1 MPIKQENEITIRIL
15 CSKEELIKHLEEK
28 GLKKGRK
35 FRLDDHYLIP
45 KILKIEELTIREIL
59 SKAVIIRNIDNY
71 GKKVNKITFKNKN
84 INEKGEI
91 VSQTATSCEVL
102 DYTEAIRFFE
112 ELGYYEIMNIIE
124 DDIIYYNDKIELAI
138 KDVYN
143 GDLLIET
150 ETNKNITTIEELKK
164 MIEGLEIPFEKE
176 NYFVKKAEEMLGETL
191 DEMKGLIWKKKH

>member
-15 CSKEELIKHLEEK
+15 CSKEKMIKHLEEK

-45 KILKIEELTIREIL
+45 KILKVEELIVREIL
-59 SKAVIIRNIDNY
+59 SKAVIIRNIDND
-71 GKKVNKITFKNKN
+71 GKRVNKITFKNKN

-91 VSQTATSCEVL
+91 VSQIAISCEVL
-102 DYTEAIRFFE
+102 DYTEGIRLFE

-138 KDVYN
+138 KYVYN

-150 ETNKNITTIEELKK
+150 ETTNNITTIEELKK
-164 MIEGLEIPFEKE
+164 IIENLEIPFEKD
-176 NYFVKKAEEMLGETL
+176 NYFVKKAEERLRRIL
-191 DEMKGLIWKKKH
+191 KYN

>member
-15 CSKEELIKHLEEK
+15 CLKEELIKHLEEK

-45 KILKIEELTIREIL
+45 KMLKIEELTVREIL
-59 SKAVIIRNIDNY
+59 SKAVIIRNIDND
-71 GKKVNKITFKNKN
+71 GKKVNKITFKKKN

-91 VSQTATSCEVL
+91 VSQTATSCEVI
-102 DYTEAIRFFE
+102 DYTEGIKLFE
-112 ELGYYEIMNIIE
+112 ELEYYEIMNIIE

-138 KDVYN
+138 KDIEN

-164 MIEGLEIPFEKE
+164 IIEKLEIPFEKD
-176 NYFVKKAEEMLGETL
+176 NYFVKKAEERLRGILAE
-191 DEMKGLIWKKKH
+191 KKY

>member
-35 FRLDDHYLIP
+35 FRLNDHYLIP
-45 KILKIEELTIREIL
+45 KKLKIEELTVREIL
-59 SKAVIIRNIDNY
+59 SKAVIIRNIDND
-71 GKKVNKITFKNKN
+71 GKKVNKITFKKKN

-91 VSQTATSCEVL
+91 VSQTATSCEVM
-102 DYTEAIRFFE
+102 DYTEGIRLFE

-124 DDIIYYNDKIELAI
+124 NDIIYYNDKIELAI
-138 KDVYN
+138 KDIYN

-150 ETNKNITTIEELKK
+150 ETNENIKKIEELKEI
-164 MIEGLEIPFEKE
+164 IESLEISFEKE
-176 NYFVKKAEEMLGETL
+176 NYFVKKAEERLGKVL
-191 DEMKGLIWKKKH
+191 DEKKY

>member
-15 CSKEELIKHLEEK
+15 CSKEELIKCLEEK
-28 GLKKGRK
+28 GLKKGRR

-45 KILKIEELTIREIL
+45 KILKLEELTVREIL
-59 SKAVIIRNIDNY
+59 SKAVIIRNIDND
-71 GKKVNKITFKNKN
+71 GKIVNKITFKNKN

-91 VSQTATSCEVL
+91 VSQTVTSCEVM
-102 DYTEAIRFFE
+102 DYTEGIRFFE

-138 KDVYN
+138 KDIEN

-150 ETNKNITTIEELKK
+150 ETNKSITTIEELKK
-164 MIEGLEIPFEKE
+164 IIEKLEIPFEKD
-176 NYFVKKAEEMLGETL
+176 NYFVKKAEERLRGILAE
-191 DEMKGLIWKKKH
+191 KKY

>member
-1 MPIKQENEITIRIL
+1 MPIKQENEITIRIS
-15 CSKEELIKHLEEK
+15 CSKEELIKCLEEK

-45 KILKIEELTIREIL
+45 KTLKKEELTVREIL
-59 SKAVIIRNIDNY
+59 SKAVIIRNIDND
-71 GKKVNKITFKNKN
+71 GKKVNKITFKKKN

-91 VSQTATSCEVL
+91 VSQTATSCEVI
-102 DYTEAIRFFE
+102 DYTEGIKLFE

-124 DDIIYYNDKIELAI
+124 DDIIYYNDNIELAI

-143 GDLLIET
+143 GELLIEI

-164 MIEGLEIPFEKE
+164 IIEKLEIPFEKD
-176 NYFVKKAEEMLGETL
+176 NYFVKKAEDRLRGILAE
-191 DEMKGLIWKKKH
+191 KKY

>member
-45 KILKIEELTIREIL
+45 KILKVEELTAREIL
-59 SKAVIIRNIDNY
+59 SKAVIIRNIEND
-71 GKKVNKITFKNKN
+71 GKIVNKITFKKKI

-91 VSQTATSCEVL
+91 VSQTATSCEVF
-102 DYTEAIRFFE
+102 DYTEGIRLFE

-124 DDIIYYNDKIELAI
+124 DDIIYYNDNIELAI
-138 KDVYN
+138 KDIYN

-150 ETNKNITTIEELKK
+150 ETNENIKKIEELKEI
-164 MIEGLEIPFEKE
+164 IEKLEIPFEKE
-176 NYFVKKAEEMLGETL
+176 NYFVKKAEERLRGILAE
-191 DEMKGLIWKKKH
+191 KKY

>member
-28 GLKKGRK
+28 GLKKGRR

-45 KILKIEELTIREIL
+45 KTLKKEELTVREIL
-59 SKAVIIRNIDNY
+59 SKAVIIRNIEND
-71 GKKVNKITFKNKN
+71 GKIVNKITFKKKN

-91 VSQTATSCEVL
+91 VSQAATSCEVM
-102 DYTEAIRFFE
+102 DYTEGIRLFE

-138 KDVYN
+138 KDIYN

-150 ETNKNITTIEELKK
+150 ETNNNITTIEELKEI
-164 MIEGLEIPFEKE
+164 IESLEIPFEKD
-176 NYFVKKAEEMLGETL
+176 NYFVKKAEERLGKVL
-191 DEMKGLIWKKKH
+191 DER

>member
-28 GLKKGRK
+28 GLKKGRR

-45 KILKIEELTIREIL
+45 KTLKKEELTVREIL
-59 SKAVIIRNIDNY
+59 SKVVIIRNIEND
-71 GKKVNKITFKNKN
+71 GKIVNKITFKKKN

-91 VSQTATSCEVL
+91 VSQAATSCEVM
-102 DYTEAIRFFE
+102 DYTEGIRLFE

-150 ETNKNITTIEELKK
+150 ETNKNIKTIEELKK
-164 MIEGLEIPFEKE
+164 IIESLEIPFEKE
-176 NYFVKKAEEMLGETL
+176 NYFVKKAEDILRIIFAE
-191 DEMKGLIWKKKH
+191 KKY

>member
-28 GLKKGRK
+28 GLKKGRI

-45 KILKIEELTIREIL
+45 KTLKIEELTVREIL
-59 SKAVIIRNIDNY
+59 SKAVIIRNIDND
-71 GKKVNKITFKNKN
+71 GKKVNKITFKKKN
-84 INEKGEI
+84 INENGEI
-91 VSQTATSCEVL
+91 VSQTATSCEVI
-102 DYTEAIRFFE
+102 DYTEGIKLFE

-124 DDIIYYNDKIELAI
+124 DDIIYYNDNIELAI
-138 KDVYN
+138 KDIEN

-164 MIEGLEIPFEKE
+164 IIENLEIPFEKE
-176 NYFVKKAEEMLGETL
+176 NYFVKKAEERLRGILAE
-191 DEMKGLIWKKKH
+191 KKY

>member
-15 CSKEELIKHLEEK
+15 CSKEELIKCLEEK

-35 FRLDDHYLIP
+35 FRLNDHYLIP
-45 KILKIEELTIREIL
+45 KILRVEELTGREIL
-59 SKAVIIRNIDNY
+59 SKAVIIRNIDNDC
-71 GKKVNKITFKNKN
+71 KKVNKITFKKKN

-91 VSQTATSCEVL
+91 VSQTATSCEVM
-102 DYTEAIRFFE
+102 DYTEGIRLFE

-143 GDLLIET
+143 GDLLMEIET
-150 ETNKNITTIEELKK
+150 NNNTTTIEELKEI
-164 MIEGLEIPFEKE
+164 IESLEISFEKE
-176 NYFVKKAEEMLGETL
+176 NYFVKKAEERLGKVLNKSEN
-191 DEMKGLIWKKKH
+191 

>member
-1 MPIKQENEITIRIL
+1 MLIKQENEITIRIL

-45 KILKIEELTIREIL
+45 KILKVEELTAREIL
-59 SKAVIIRNIDNY
+59 SKAVIIRNIDND
-71 GKKVNKITFKNKN
+71 GKKVNKITFKKKN

-91 VSQTATSCEVL
+91 VSQTATSCEVF
-102 DYTEAIRFFE
+102 DYTEGIRLFE
-112 ELGYYEIMNIIE
+112 ELEYYEIMNIIE

-138 KDVYN
+138 KDIYN

-150 ETNKNITTIEELKK
+150 ETNENIKKIEELKEI
-164 MIEGLEIPFEKE
+164 IEKLEIPFEKE
-176 NYFVKKAEEMLGETL
+176 NYFVKKAEERLRGILAE
-191 DEMKGLIWKKKH
+191 KKY

>member
-15 CSKEELIKHLEEK
+15 CLKEELIKHLEEK

-45 KILKIEELTIREIL
+45 KKLKVEELIVREIL
-59 SKAVIIRNIDNY
+59 SKAVIIRNIDND
-71 GKKVNKITFKNKN
+71 GKKVNKITFKKKN
-84 INEKGEI
+84 INEKGEM
-91 VSQTATSCEVL
+91 VSQTATSCEVI
-102 DYTEAIRFFE
+102 DYIEGIRLFE

-138 KDVYN
+138 KDIYN
-143 GDLLIET
+143 GDLLIEI

-164 MIEGLEIPFEKE
+164 IIEKLEIPFEKE
-176 NYFVKKAEEMLGETL
+176 NYFVKKAEERLRGILAE
-191 DEMKGLIWKKKH
+191 KKY

>member
-1 MPIKQENEITIRIL
+1 MPIKQENELTIRIL

-45 KILKIEELTIREIL
+45 KILKIEELIAREIL
-59 SKAVIIRNIDNY
+59 SKAVIIRNIDND
-71 GKKVNKITFKNKN
+71 GEIVNKITFKNKN

-91 VSQTATSCEVL
+91 VSQTATSCEVI
-102 DYTEAIRFFE
+102 DYTEGIRLFE

-138 KDVYN
+138 KDIYN

-150 ETNKNITTIEELKK
+150 ETNNNIKTIEELKK
-164 MIEGLEIPFEKE
+164 MIERLEILFEKD
-176 NYFVKKAEEMLGETL
+176 NYFVKKAEETL
-191 DEMKGLIWKKKH
+191 DKILKEKEC

>member
-15 CSKEELIKHLEEK
+15 CLKEELIKHLEEK

-45 KILKIEELTIREIL
+45 KTLKKEELTVREIL
-59 SKAVIIRNIDNY
+59 SKAVIIRNIDND
-71 GKKVNKITFKNKN
+71 GKNVNKITFKKKN

-91 VSQTATSCEVL
+91 VSQTATSCEVF
-102 DYTEAIRFFE
+102 DYTESIRLFE

-143 GDLLIET
+143 GDILIET
-150 ETNKNITTIEELKK
+150 ETNKNVTTIEELKER
-164 MIEGLEIPFEKE
+164 IERLEIPFEKE
-176 NYFVKKAEEMLGETL
+176 NYFVKKAEERLGKVLNKSEN
-191 DEMKGLIWKKKH
+191 

>member
-45 KILKIEELTIREIL
+45 KILKVEELTAREIL
-59 SKAVIIRNIDNY
+59 SKAVIIRNIDND
-71 GKKVNKITFKNKN
+71 GKKVNKITLKKKN

-91 VSQTATSCEVL
+91 VSQTATSCEVM
-102 DYTEAIRFFE
+102 DYTEGIRLFE

-138 KDVYN
+138 KDIYN
-143 GDLLIET
+143 GDLLMEIET
-150 ETNKNITTIEELKK
+150 NNNTTTIEELKEI
-164 MIEGLEIPFEKE
+164 IESLEIPFEKE
-176 NYFVKKAEEMLGETL
+176 NYFVKKAEERLRRILAE
-191 DEMKGLIWKKKH
+191 KKY

>member
-45 KILKIEELTIREIL
+45 KTLKIEELTVREIL
-59 SKAVIIRNIDNY
+59 SKAVIIRNIDND
-71 GKKVNKITFKNKN
+71 GKKVNKITFKKKN

-91 VSQTATSCEVL
+91 VSQTATSCEVI
-102 DYTEAIRFFE
+102 DYIEGIKLFE

-138 KDVYN
+138 KDIYN

-150 ETNKNITTIEELKK
+150 ETNENIKKIEELKEIIK
-164 MIEGLEIPFEKE
+164 SLEIPFEKE
-176 NYFVKKAEEMLGETL
+176 NYFVKKAEERLGKVL
-191 DEMKGLIWKKKH
+191 DEKKY

>member
-28 GLKKGRK
+28 GLKKERK

-45 KILKIEELTIREIL
+45 KILKIEELTVREIL
-59 SKAVIIRNIDNY
+59 SKAVIIRNIDND
-71 GKKVNKITFKNKN
+71 GKIVNKITFKKKS

-91 VSQTATSCEVL
+91 VSQTAISCEVL
-102 DYTEAIRFFE
+102 DYTEGIRLFE

-124 DDIIYYNDKIELAI
+124 DDIIYYNDNIELAI

-150 ETNKNITTIEELKK
+150 ETNKNIQTIEELKK
-164 MIEGLEIPFEKE
+164 MIESLEIPFEKD
-176 NYFVKKAEEMLGETL
+176 NYFVKKAEETL
-191 DEMKGLIWKKKH
+191 DKILKEKEC

>member
-28 GLKKGRK
+28 GLKKERK

-45 KILKIEELTIREIL
+45 KKLKVEELTVREIL
-59 SKAVIIRNIDNY
+59 SKAVIIRNIDND
-71 GKKVNKITFKNKN
+71 GKIVNKITFKKKN

-91 VSQTATSCEVL
+91 VSQTAISCKVF
-102 DYTEAIRFFE
+102 DYTEGIRLFE

-138 KDVYN
+138 KDIEN

-164 MIEGLEIPFEKE
+164 IIESLEIPFEKE
-176 NYFVKKAEEMLGETL
+176 NYFVKKAEERLGKILKEY
-191 DEMKGLIWKKKH
+191 

>member
-15 CSKEELIKHLEEK
+15 CSKEELIKCLEEK

-35 FRLDDHYLIP
+35 FRLNDHYLIP
-45 KILKIEELTIREIL
+45 KILRVEELTGREIL
-59 SKAVIIRNIDNY
+59 SKAVIIRNIDND
-71 GKKVNKITFKNKN
+71 GKKVNKITFKKKD

-91 VSQTATSCEVL
+91 VSQTATSCEVI
-102 DYTEAIRFFE
+102 DYTEGIRLFE

-124 DDIIYYNDKIELAI
+124 DDIIYYNDNIELAI

-150 ETNKNITTIEELKK
+150 ETNNNITTIEELKEI
-164 MIEGLEIPFEKE
+164 IERLEILFEKD
-176 NYFVKKAEEMLGETL
+176 NYFVKKAEETL
-191 DEMKGLIWKKKH
+191 DRILKEKEC

>member
-45 KILKIEELTIREIL
+45 KILRIEELTVREIL
-59 SKAVIIRNIDNY
+59 SKAVIVRNIDND
-71 GKKVNKITFKNKN
+71 GKIVNKITFKKKN

-91 VSQTATSCEVL
+91 VSQIATSCEVI
-102 DYTEAIRFFE
+102 DYTEGIRLFE

-150 ETNKNITTIEELKK
+150 ETNKNIQTIEELKK
-164 MIEGLEIPFEKE
+164 MIESLEIPFEKD
-176 NYFVKKAEEMLGETL
+176 NYFVKKAEETL
-191 DEMKGLIWKKKH
+191 DKILKEKEC

>member
-15 CSKEELIKHLEEK
+15 CSKEKLIKHLEEK
-28 GLKKGRK
+28 GLKKGRR

-45 KILKIEELTIREIL
+45 KILKIEELIVREIL
-59 SKAVIIRNIDNY
+59 SKAVIIRNIDND
-71 GKKVNKITFKNKN
+71 GKIVNKIIFKKKN

-91 VSQTATSCEVL
+91 VSQTATSCEVM
-102 DYTEAIRFFE
+102 DYTEGIRLFE

-124 DDIIYYNDKIELAI
+124 DDIIYYNDNIEIAI

-150 ETNKNITTIEELKK
+150 ETNNNITTIEELKK
-164 MIEGLEIPFEKE
+164 MIERLEILFEKD
-176 NYFVKKAEEMLGETL
+176 NYFVKKAEERLGKVLNKIE
-191 DEMKGLIWKKKH
+191 H

>member
-45 KILKIEELTIREIL
+45 KILKIEELTVREIL
-59 SKAVIIRNIDNY
+59 SKAVIVRNIDND

-91 VSQTATSCEVL
+91 VSQTATSCEVI
-102 DYTEAIRFFE
+102 DYTEGIRLFE

-124 DDIIYYNDKIELAI
+124 NDIIYYNDKIELAI
-138 KDVYN
+138 KDIYN

-150 ETNKNITTIEELKK
+150 ETNENIKKIEELKEI
-164 MIEGLEIPFEKE
+164 IESLEISFEKE
-176 NYFVKKAEEMLGETL
+176 NYFVKKAEERLGKVI
-191 DEMKGLIWKKKH
+191 DEKKY

>member
-45 KILKIEELTIREIL
+45 KTLKIEELTIREIL
-59 SKAVIIRNIDNY
+59 SKAVIVRNIDND
-71 GKKVNKITFKNKN
+71 GKIVNKITFKNKN

-102 DYTEAIRFFE
+102 DYTEGIRLFE

-150 ETNKNITTIEELKK
+150 ETNNNIKTIGELKK
-164 MIEGLEIPFEKE
+164 MIERLEILFEKD
-176 NYFVKKAEEMLGETL
+176 NYFVKKAEETL
-191 DEMKGLIWKKKH
+191 DKILKEKEC

>member
-45 KILKIEELTIREIL
+45 KTLKKEELTVREIL
-59 SKAVIIRNIDNY
+59 SKSVIIRNIDND
-71 GKKVNKITFKNKN
+71 GKIVNKITFKKKN

-91 VSQTATSCEVL
+91 VSQTETSCEVF
-102 DYTEAIRFFE
+102 DYTEAIRLFE

-150 ETNKNITTIEELKK
+150 ETNNNITTIEELKK
-164 MIEGLEIPFEKE
+164 MIERLEIPFEKD
-176 NYFVKKAEEMLGETL
+176 NYFVKKAEERLGKVL
-191 DEMKGLIWKKKH
+191 DER

>member
-1 MPIKQENEITIRIL
+1 MPTKQENEITIRIL
-15 CSKEELIKHLEEK
+15 CSKEELIKCLEEK

-45 KILKIEELTIREIL
+45 KTLKKEELTVREIL
-59 SKAVIIRNIDNY
+59 SKAVIIRGIEND
-71 GKKVNKITFKNKN
+71 GKIVNKITFKKKN

-91 VSQTATSCEVL
+91 VSQTATSCEVI
-102 DYTEAIRFFE
+102 DYTEGIRLFE

-138 KDVYN
+138 KDIYN

-150 ETNKNITTIEELKK
+150 ETNKNITTIEELKRI
-164 MIEGLEIPFEKE
+164 IESLEIPFEKD
-176 NYFVKKAEEMLGETL
+176 NYFVKKVEERLGKILE
-191 DEMKGLIWKKKH
+191 KRKY

>member
-35 FRLDDHYLIP
+35 FRLNDHYLIP
-45 KILKIEELTIREIL
+45 KTLKLEELTIREIL
-59 SKAVIIRNIDNY
+59 SKAVIIRNIEND
-71 GKKVNKITFKNKN
+71 GKIVNKITFKKKN

-91 VSQTATSCEVL
+91 VSQAATSCEVM
-102 DYTEAIRFFE
+102 DYTEGIRLFE

-143 GDLLIET
+143 GDLFIET

-164 MIEGLEIPFEKE
+164 IIENLEIPFEKE
-176 NYFVKKAEEMLGETL
+176 NYFVKKAEETL
-191 DEMKGLIWKKKH
+191 DRILKEKEC

>member
-28 GLKKGRK
+28 GLKKGRR

-45 KILKIEELTIREIL
+45 KTLKLEELTVREIL
-59 SKAVIIRNIDNY
+59 SKAVIIRNIDND
-71 GKKVNKITFKNKN
+71 GKIVNKITFKKKN

-91 VSQTATSCEVL
+91 VSQAATSCEVL
-102 DYTEAIRFFE
+102 DYTEGIRLFE

-138 KDVYN
+138 KDIYN
-143 GDLLIET
+143 GDLLMEIET
-150 ETNKNITTIEELKK
+150 NNNITTIEELKEI
-164 MIEGLEIPFEKE
+164 IESLEIPFEKD
-176 NYFVKKAEEMLGETL
+176 NYFVKKAEERL
-191 DEMKGLIWKKKH
+191 DKILKEKEC

>member
-45 KILKIEELTIREIL
+45 KILKLEELTVREIL
-59 SKAVIIRNIDNY
+59 SKAVIIRNIEND
-71 GKKVNKITFKNKN
+71 GKIVNKITFKNKN

-91 VSQTATSCEVL
+91 VSQTAISCEVI
-102 DYTEAIRFFE
+102 DYTEGIRLFE

-138 KDVYN
+138 KDIYN

-150 ETNKNITTIEELKK
+150 ETNNNIKTIEELKK
-164 MIEGLEIPFEKE
+164 MIERLEILFEKD
-176 NYFVKKAEEMLGETL
+176 NYFVKKAEETL
-191 DEMKGLIWKKKH
+191 DKILKEKEC

>member
-15 CSKEELIKHLEEK
+15 CSKEELIKCLEEK

-35 FRLDDHYLIP
+35 FRLNDHYLIP
-45 KILKIEELTIREIL
+45 KILRVEELTGREIL
-59 SKAVIIRNIDNY
+59 SKAVIIRNIDND
-71 GKKVNKITFKNKN
+71 GKKVNKITFKKKN

-91 VSQTATSCEVL
+91 VSQAATSCEVM
-102 DYTEAIRFFE
+102 DYTEGIRLFE

-124 DDIIYYNDKIELAI
+124 DDIIYYNDNIEIAI

-150 ETNKNITTIEELKK
+150 ETNNNITTIEELKEI
-164 MIEGLEIPFEKE
+164 IESLEIPFEKD
-176 NYFVKKAEEMLGETL
+176 NYFVKKAEERLGKVL
-191 DEMKGLIWKKKH
+191 DER

>member
-35 FRLDDHYLIP
+35 FRLNDHYLIP
-45 KILKIEELTIREIL
+45 KKLKIEELTIREIL
-59 SKAVIIRNIDNY
+59 SKAVIIRNIEND
-71 GKKVNKITFKNKN
+71 GKIVNKITFKNKN

-91 VSQTATSCEVL
+91 VSQTATSCEVI
-102 DYTEAIRFFE
+102 DYTEGIRLFE

-138 KDVYN
+138 KDIYN

-150 ETNKNITTIEELKK
+150 ETNNNIKTIEELKK
-164 MIEGLEIPFEKE
+164 MIERLEILFEKD
-176 NYFVKKAEEMLGETL
+176 NYFVKKAEETL
-191 DEMKGLIWKKKH
+191 DKILKEKEC

>member
-28 GLKKGRK
+28 GLKQGRR

-45 KILKIEELTIREIL
+45 KILKLEELTVREIL
-59 SKAVIIRNIDNY
+59 SKSVIVRNIDND
-71 GKKVNKITFKNKN
+71 GKIVNKITFKNKN

-91 VSQTATSCEVL
+91 VSQTATSCEVI
-102 DYTEAIRFFE
+102 DYTEAIRLFE

-124 DDIIYYNDKIELAI
+124 DDIIYYTDNIELAI

-143 GDLLIET
+143 GDLLMEIEINNNT
-150 ETNKNITTIEELKK
+150 TTIEELKEI
-164 MIEGLEIPFEKE
+164 IESLEISFEKE
-176 NYFVKKAEEMLGETL
+176 NYFVKKAEERLGKVLNKSEN
-191 DEMKGLIWKKKH
+191 

>member
-35 FRLDDHYLIP
+35 FRLNDHYLIP
-45 KILKIEELTIREIL
+45 KKLKIEELTVREIL
-59 SKAVIIRNIDNY
+59 SKAVIIRNIDND
-71 GKKVNKITFKNKN
+71 GKSVNKITFKNRN

-102 DYTEAIRFFE
+102 DYTEGIRLFE

-143 GDLLIET
+143 GDLFIET
-150 ETNKNITTIEELKK
+150 ETNKNIQTIEELKK
-164 MIEGLEIPFEKE
+164 MIESLEIPFEKD
-176 NYFVKKAEEMLGETL
+176 NYFVKKAEETL
-191 DEMKGLIWKKKH
+191 DKILKEKEC

>member
-45 KILKIEELTIREIL
+45 KILKLEELTVREIL
-59 SKAVIIRNIDNY
+59 SKAVIIRNIEND
-71 GKKVNKITFKNKN
+71 GKIVNKITFKKKN

-91 VSQTATSCEVL
+91 VSQTAISCEVI
-102 DYTEAIRFFE
+102 DYTEGIRLFE

-138 KDVYN
+138 KDIYN

-150 ETNKNITTIEELKK
+150 ETNNNIKTIEELKK
-164 MIEGLEIPFEKE
+164 MIERLEILFEKD
-176 NYFVKKAEEMLGETL
+176 NYFVKKAEETL
-191 DEMKGLIWKKKH
+191 DKILKEKEC